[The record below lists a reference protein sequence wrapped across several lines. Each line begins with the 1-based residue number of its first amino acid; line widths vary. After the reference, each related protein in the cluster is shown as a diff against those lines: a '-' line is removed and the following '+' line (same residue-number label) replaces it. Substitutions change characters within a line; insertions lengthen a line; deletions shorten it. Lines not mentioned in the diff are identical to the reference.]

1 MWSVINVSVCFK
13 YDAIV
18 SNCTVLLR
26 INVHAC
32 ADGISLA
39 DGQSPMQR
47 KSKGLALGL
56 LC

>member
-1 MWSVINVSVCFK
+1 MSVCFK

-32 ADGISLA
+32 TDGISLA